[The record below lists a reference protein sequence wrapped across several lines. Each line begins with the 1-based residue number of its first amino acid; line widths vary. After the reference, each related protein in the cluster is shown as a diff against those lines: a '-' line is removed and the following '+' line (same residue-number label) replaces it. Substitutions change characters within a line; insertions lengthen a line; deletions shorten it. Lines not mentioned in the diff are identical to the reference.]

1 MEAALLLLGKL
12 ILLGYLASLPAN
24 AAPNAAI
31 NSWVQQA
38 KANPAYKKAVFP
50 RKIVLIDEI
59 VSQQTPTFMEL
70 DVSNFNMLSFVAT
83 IPRNDAR
90 QTLQINDPPK
100 SGSDEESRIYS
111 ALTLLGS
118 DLMIIGKYDGK
129 PWRIVGLYKNKPIVI
144 AKSPAPQGGGTNQN
158 ALVKWLLRNLG
169 YDAVVI
175 GVNKDRIL
183 VGGRADQLTANI
195 KGVVLR
201 RSADTLKMAMPPE
214 ESLVSIQKVSSEGAF
229 AEFRIINND
238 ANDEEDTENA
248 GTKTLVP
255 VGSKVIFPDVH

>member
-1 MEAALLLLGKL
+1 MLLLGKL
-12 ILLGYLASLPAN
+12 ILLGYLAALPAN
-24 AAPNAAI
+24 AAPNLAI

-59 VSQQTPTFMEL
+59 ISHQTPTFMEL
-70 DVSNFNMLSFVAT
+70 DVSNFNMLSFVST
-83 IPRNDAR
+83 IPQNDAR

-118 DLMIIGKYDGK
+118 ELMIIGKYDGK
-129 PWRIVGLYKNKPIVI
+129 PWRIVGLYKNKPII
-144 AKSPAPQGGGTNQN
+144 IGKSPAPQGVGTNQN
-158 ALVKWLLRNLG
+158 TLVKWLLRNLG

-183 VGGRADQLTANI
+183 VGGRAEQLTGNLQ
-195 KGVVLR
+195 GVVLR
-201 RSADTLKMAMPPE
+201 RSADTLKMSMPPE
-214 ESLVSIQKVSSEGAF
+214 DALVSIQKVASDGAF
-229 AEFRIINND
+229 AEFRIIKND
-238 ANDEEDTENA
+238 ANEEEDAENT
-248 GTKTLVP
+248 GTKTIAVP
-255 VGSKVIFPDVH
+255 VGSKVIFSDVP

>member
-1 MEAALLLLGKL
+1 M
-12 ILLGYLASLPAN
+12 
-24 AAPNAAI
+24 
-31 NSWVQQA
+31 
-38 KANPAYKKAVFP
+38 
-50 RKIVLIDEI
+50 
-59 VSQQTPTFMEL
+59 SQQIPTFMEL
-70 DVSNFNMLSFVAT
+70 DVDNFNKLSFVST
-83 IPRNDAR
+83 IPQNDAR
-90 QTLQINDPPK
+90 QTLQINDPPR

-118 DLMIIGKYDGK
+118 ELMIIGKYDGK
-129 PWRIVGLYKNKPIVI
+129 PWRIMGIYKNKPIMI
-144 AKSPAPQGGGTNQN
+144 EKSPAPSGVGTNQN
-158 ALVKWLLRNLG
+158 SLVKWLLRNLG

-214 ESLVSIQKVSSEGAF
+214 EALVSIQKVSSEGAF

-238 ANDEEDTENA
+238 ANEEDDTEDA
-248 GTKTLVP
+248 DTKTVVVP
-255 VGSKVIFPDVH
+255 VGSKVIFSDVR